1 METLEIKLRIH
12 DENELYSRFDE
23 DRQVLSDDVISYI
36 SDRFDE
42 RKLGSRIRVK
52 IISDEP
58 LDEENVKSAFMRS
71 ADALKSLNKKQRL
84 LNNGKMIR
92 LLIIGVALLAIGIV
106 LTISLDQLPLALIS
120 AVGTFAVWE
129 AASIC
134 LVKNPEN
141 TAARQRIEK
150 LRDAEMEFEV
160 KRQ

>member
-71 ADALKSLNKKQRL
+71 ADALKSLNRKQRL

>member
-71 ADALKSLNKKQRL
+71 ADALKSLNRKQRL

-150 LRDAEMEFEV
+150 LRDSEIEFEV

>member
-150 LRDAEMEFEV
+150 LRDSEIEFEV

>member
-12 DENELYSRFDE
+12 DENELYNRFDE

-36 SDRFDE
+36 TDRFDE
-42 RKLGSRIRVK
+42 RKLGSRIRIK

-71 ADALKSLNKKQRL
+71 ADALKSLNRKQRL

>member
-12 DENELYSRFDE
+12 DENELYNRFDE

-36 SDRFDE
+36 TDRFDE
-42 RKLGSRIRVK
+42 RKLGSRIRIK

-58 LDEENVKSAFMRS
+58 LNEENVKSAFMRS
-71 ADALKSLNKKQRL
+71 ADALKSLNRKQRL

>member
-12 DENELYSRFDE
+12 DENELYNRFDE
-23 DRQVLSDDVISYI
+23 DRQDLSDDVISYI
-36 SDRFDE
+36 TDRFDE
-42 RKLGSRIRVK
+42 RKLGSRIRIK

-71 ADALKSLNKKQRL
+71 ADALKSLNRKQRL

-92 LLIIGVALLAIGIV
+92 LLIIGVALLATGIV
-106 LTISLDQLPLALIS
+106 LTISHEQLPLTIIS
-120 AVGTFAVWE
+120 AVGSFAVWE
-129 AASIC
+129 AAAVC

-141 TAARQRIEK
+141 PAARQRIEK
-150 LRDAEMEFEV
+150 LRDSEIEFEV

>member
-42 RKLGSRIRVK
+42 RKLGSRIRIK

-84 LNNGKMIR
+84 LNTWKMIR
-92 LLIIGVALLAIGIV
+92 LLIIGVALLAIGIL

>member
-1 METLEIKLRIH
+1 MEALEIKLRIH

>member
-42 RKLGSRIRVK
+42 RKLGSRIRIK

-92 LLIIGVALLAIGIV
+92 LLIIGVALLAIGIL